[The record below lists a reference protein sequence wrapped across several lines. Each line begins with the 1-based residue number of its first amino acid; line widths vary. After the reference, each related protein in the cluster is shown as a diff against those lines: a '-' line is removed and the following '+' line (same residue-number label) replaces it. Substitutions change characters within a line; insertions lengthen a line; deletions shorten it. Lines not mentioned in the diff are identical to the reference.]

1 MTTSTPP
8 SLGPQVLSCRPV
20 LASLCPHLNPAL
32 LPAQLGLL
40 SHLIPVQVPLARR
53 GKDNLKVPAEVGPLR
68 GARPREHAREGGQLL
83 TPGVVCDSGQ
93 TDRRPTP
100 ARAGGLEEVEPPGRG
115 GAAGSGAR
123 PPAPTPFGALVW
135 AVTQKAPAR
144 SRAPG
149 GGVRPGARRA
159 AGQVGRVP
167 KGRAGSWGC
176 RRRRRAP
183 GGRPAARGACLAE
196 RGAGAPGPPRDA
208 AAAAAAASVGS
219 TRARCGERSVSF
231 GLFLCSAPPGFWA
244 ARGARRD
251 VCAPRA
257 AAPGAWEAGK
267 GGCLLAYW
275 GIFWMVSRGATGV
288 PGRGVPGAA
297 GRPRGA
303 GEMVPGVAFLPSAG
317 GLGLTAGAGERRC
330 RRLGGV
336 LGCPLE
342 LQS

>member
-1 MTTSTPP
+1 M
-8 SLGPQVLSCRPV
+8 
-20 LASLCPHLNPAL
+20 
-32 LPAQLGLL
+32 
-40 SHLIPVQVPLARR
+40 
-53 GKDNLKVPAEVGPLR
+53 
-68 GARPREHAREGGQLL
+68 
-83 TPGVVCDSGQ
+83 
-93 TDRRPTP
+93 
-100 ARAGGLEEVEPPGRG
+100 EPPGRG

-183 GGRPAARGACLAE
+183 GARPTARGACLAE

-244 ARGARRD
+244 ARGGRRD

-288 PGRGVPGAA
+288 PGRGVPSAA

-317 GLGLTAGAGERRC
+317 GLGLTASRRSPQMPPGAPVLGSSSRARAARAPEMHVRARAPYLRPHASHTPMVLSQAPSLAPSPPPEVALARPSAATGHLRGGEGAEAGQM
-330 RRLGGV
+330 LGGFCV
-336 LGCPLE
+336 DPRAWGAC
-342 LQS
+342 SWKGSGRTK